1 VASAE
6 TQKNFDENSHG
17 GLSTAG
23 QLQQKVSR
31 GLDVSC
37 VKLVVADEV
46 CIVCMG
52 VCVCVCVCMRAYV
65 CMGLCMRLYTYLFV
79 YICRCV
85 YICIN
90 IHKQI
95 YLC

>member
-1 VASAE
+1 MDSRD
-6 TQKNFDENSHG
+6 TQKNFDENSHVV
-17 GLSTAG
+17 LSTAG

-95 YLC
+95 LC